1 MTKEV
6 DIVKTNISSLN
17 LNDEAK
23 LNLQSRF
30 LYLLSK
36 YKNYQTYY
44 SVTFNYG
51 RFVVTVGSILVP
63 AILTS
68 DNISDKY
75 VLYWVVWA
83 VSLLV
88 SIINAYIHLFKL
100 DKKYYSNI
108 WMIENLSCEFWQYK
122 ALCGKYSGTYT
133 QSVSTHENQFVFFC
147 NNIERL
153 QVRNVEQN
161 YIKLFDNDHNETQV
175 VKSINKEYQN
185 NHTETTEELE
195 TLARIEIK
203 EI

>member
-1 MTKEV
+1 MTKEI
-6 DIVKTNISSLN
+6 DIVKKNINSLK

-23 LNLQSRF
+23 LNLQSRYV
-30 LYLLSK
+30 YLLSK

-44 SVTFNYG
+44 SITFNYG
-51 RFVVTVGSILVP
+51 RFMVTVGSILVP

-68 DNISDKY
+68 DNISDKF

-133 QSVSTHENQFVFFC
+133 QNKPSHENQFVFFC

-161 YIKLFDNDHNETQV
+161 YIKLFDNDHNEKQV
-175 VKSINKEYQN
+175 VKSINTEYQRTHN
-185 NHTETTEELE
+185 ETPEELE
-195 TLARIEIK
+195 KLATIEIK
-203 EI
+203 E

>member
-1 MTKEV
+1 MTKEI
-6 DIVKTNISSLN
+6 DIVKKNINSLK

-23 LNLQSRF
+23 LNLQSRYV
-30 LYLLSK
+30 YLLSK

-44 SVTFNYG
+44 SITFNYG
-51 RFVVTVGSILVP
+51 RFMVTVGSILVP

-68 DNISDKY
+68 DNISDKF

-133 QSVSTHENQFVFFC
+133 MSTPTHENQFVFFC

-161 YIKLFDNDHNETQV
+161 YIKLFDNDHNEKQV
-175 VKSINKEYQN
+175 VKSITTEYQRSHN
-185 NHTETTEELE
+185 ETPEELE
-195 TLARIEIK
+195 KLATIEIK
-203 EI
+203 E